1 MRKTLVVLLLV
12 ASLFAFVSC
21 KDVKY
26 TDEIASLNGVVYSS
40 LQKAIDDAADGDT
53 VKLLCNVTGK
63 GAEIGSSITLD
74 FGGHTYTF
82 DDNVEIGTKL
92 ADLPQIGLRVKS
104 GVEVTLKD
112 AKLEAVDTFTAPFIS
127 SEGTLKLEETTIAPE
142 VGKVA
147 LDILSGSVTVDEES
161 AVSGV
166 VNISSDSTAKIN
178 FDVEPKEVFYT
189 GAVEGKITY
198 AGKTPATEI
207 KASKATIGNKGYET
221 FEAALDDLEAGEA
234 ITLLESL
241 NLTTTLELGKDC
253 TINLNGFDITATGSR
268 AIHVKEGNV
277 EITGKGEISAT
288 GGLRSSSSVIRVGQS
303 DNIAA
308 SLTIGKDVTVSTDK
322 CYGISVF
329 NGKSGT
335 TTESVSLTVNGKVS
349 STDVP
354 AISGCGNDY
363 NGTTN
368 ITIGSTAVIM
378 TTNENAIYF
387 PCAGELTV
395 NGKVTGKGG
404 IEMKSGATTVSVGSN
419 AKIEATADSTKH
431 TPSGNGSSTSGY
443 AFVIANNS
451 GYKGGAT
458 ATINGGTI
466 IGTIAIVDDDN
477 TVAEAKKGKISIT
490 GGSFTMNVK
499 EFVANGYECTG
510 AESEWTV
517 GPAK

>member
-1 MRKTLVVLLLV
+1 MRKALVALLLI

-53 VKLLCNVTGK
+53 VKLLCNATGK

-82 DDNVEIGTKL
+82 DDNVEIGTKVES
-92 ADLPQIGLRVKS
+92 LPEIGLRVKS

-127 SEGTLKLEETTIAPE
+127 SEGTLKLEETTIAPA
-142 VGKVA
+142 VGKIA
-147 LDILSGSVTVDEES
+147 LDVLAGKVNVDTAS
-161 AVSGV
+161 SVSGV
-166 VNISSDSTAKIN
+166 VNIEGDSAEITFDEAPEEVVYTGSVSTA
-178 FDVEPKEVFYT
+178 T
-189 GAVEGKITY
+189 ITY
-198 AGKTPATEI
+198 GETKQSGIIDAKFA
-207 KASKATIGNKGYET
+207 IGNKGYET
-221 FEAALDDLEAGEA
+221 LATALVDLKTGD
-234 ITLLESL
+234 ILSLLENL
-241 NLTTTLELGKDC
+241 DLTTTLELDKDC
-253 TINLNGFDITATGSR
+253 TINLNGFDISANGFR
-268 AIHVKEGNV
+268 AIHVKKGNV
-277 EITGKGEISAT
+277 EITGKGKILAN
-288 GGLRSSSSVIRVGQS
+288 GDGLADNSSVIRVGQN
-303 DNIAA
+303 DDIAA
-308 SLTIGKDVTVSTDK
+308 SLTIGKDVVVSTDK
-322 CYGISVF
+322 CYGISIF

-335 TTESVSLTVNGKVS
+335 TPTKSVSLTVNGKVES
-349 STDVP
+349 KDVP
-354 AISGCGNDY
+354 AISGCGNGY
-363 NGTTN
+363 NGDTF
-368 ITIGSTAVIM
+368 ITIGSTAEIS
-378 TTNENAIYF
+378 TENENAIYF

-419 AKIEATADSTKH
+419 AKIVATAETTGH
-431 TPSGNGSSTSGY
+431 TPSGDGSSTSGY

-466 IGTIAIVDDDN
+466 IGTIAIVDDN
-477 TVAEAKKGKISIT
+477 QVAAEKKGKISIT
-490 GGSFTMNVK
+490 GGSFTMDVTD
-499 EFVANGYECTG
+499 FVATGYNCTKV
-510 AESEWTV
+510 ESTWTV